1 MTSAPRVNQ
10 MRFLSSSAL
19 EKADQLMLAAS
30 CSAADAIVYALRQ
43 YRGAGHAPLERPAWL
58 RSAATGYRRNSNDG
72 PSGAPRKSYGPSAAK
87 RHPLRAA
94 LRQPAATASA
104 LSVLTLPPAFS
115 TAATALF
122 DAP

>member
-30 CSAADAIVYALRQ
+30 CSAADAIVHALRQ

-58 RSAATGYRRNSNDG
+58 RSAAAGYRRNSNG
-72 PSGAPRKSYGPSAAK
+72 GLCGAPFKSYGPAATK
-87 RHPLRAA
+87 RHPFGRPFV
-94 LRQPAATASA
+94 RRRRPASA
-104 LSVLTLPPAFS
+104 CSVLTLPPAFS
-115 TAATALF
+115 TASTALF